1 MFDCFHISLIAT
13 LSLTLYKR
21 PNLPV
26 GPHTKE
32 KVSLSLTKAK
42 QLVQD
47 ADVGLTSNYKY

>member
-21 PNLPV
+21 PNLPI